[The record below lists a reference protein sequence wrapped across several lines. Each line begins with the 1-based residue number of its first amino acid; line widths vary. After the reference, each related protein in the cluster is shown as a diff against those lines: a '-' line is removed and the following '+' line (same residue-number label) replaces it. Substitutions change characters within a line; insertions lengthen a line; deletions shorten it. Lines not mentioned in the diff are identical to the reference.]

1 MPSLTISSGGGPGW
15 ASPEEDLP
23 PHHLPVLG
31 DEEAGDGPKG
41 GGLPRPVRAQEG
53 GDPPFGD
60 LEGDPP
66 EHLDHVVVDHLN
78 VVDEEEDG
86 AEVLGTDRVQSVH
99 GLVGK
104 GPGAPRAPGVYL
116 P

>member
-1 MPSLTISSGGGPGW
+1 MARRVVVFPAPF
-15 ASPEEDLP
+15 
-23 PHHLPVLG
+23 
-31 DEEAGDGPKG
+31 GPKRAVI
-41 GGLPRPVRAQEG
+41 LPSGTLRR
-53 GDPPFGD
+53 
-60 LEGDPP
+60 PP